1 MNMVDFGNR
10 LKQLRLAAGLTQKQ
24 LADKLRITKS
34 VVSYYE
40 LQERSPFFLGRRR
53 GSGANTGRDRI
64 GSRARSAQKP
74 FSGNSVNRQKR
85 GGSGASERIL
95 RPEIHEKSLK

>member
-1 MNMVDFGNR
+1 MVDFGNR

-40 LQERSPFFLGRRR
+40 LQERSPFFLARRR
-53 GSGANTGRDRI
+53 GIGARM
-64 GSRARSAQKP
+64 
-74 FSGNSVNRQKR
+74 R
-85 GGSGASERIL
+85 GGTGSEAVREAHKNRFPGIPSTGKNGEDQE
-95 RPEIHEKSLK
+95 RQREFCGREFTKKH